1 MDSFTPQA
9 GGPHVKKGHEESD
22 ISVRGIFLFV
32 VALVIMALASAVG
45 SWYFLI
51 WTEKLDDYVYGAKL
65 TPMQEQLQKQRE
77 EQPVSLSKTPVAQSD
92 EGIKPL
98 PDFYGRKKA
107 EEHLRLTF
115 PTPRLQYDDTND
127 MDIFRTA
134 EEEWLN
140 TPGKNPDGTVHIPID
155 QAMDLLAQRGLPAAN
170 MQFSGTGPQMPA
182 PVGTQWMEV
191 PPSGATP
198 RPPGTTGGNPR

>member
-9 GGPHVKKGHEESD
+9 GGPHVKVGHEDSD
-22 ISVRGIFLFV
+22 ISIRGIFIFV
-32 VALVIMALASAVG
+32 VFLVLMAVFSAVG

-51 WTEKLDDYVYGAKL
+51 GAEKFDDYLFGVKL

-77 EQPVSLSKTPVAQSD
+77 EQPVSLSKTPVAPSD

-115 PTPRLQYDDTND
+115 PTPRLQYDETSE
-127 MDIFRTA
+127 MDVFRA
-134 EEEWLN
+134 SEEEWLH
-140 TPGKNPDGTVHIPID
+140 TPGKNSDGTVHIPID
-155 QAMDLLAQRGLPAAN
+155 EAMDLLTQRGLPAAN
-170 MQFSGTGPQMPA
+170 MQFSGAGPQMPA
-182 PVGTQWMEV
+182 PTGTQWMEV
-191 PPSGATP
+191 PPSGAAP
-198 RPPGTTGGNPR
+198 RTTGGNPK